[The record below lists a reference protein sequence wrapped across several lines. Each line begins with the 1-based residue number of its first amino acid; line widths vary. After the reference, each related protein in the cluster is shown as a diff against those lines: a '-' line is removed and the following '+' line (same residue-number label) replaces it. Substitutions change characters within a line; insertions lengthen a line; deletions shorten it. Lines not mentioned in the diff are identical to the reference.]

1 MEQAISKK
9 QQFLSGLKAGLPVML
24 GYVPVAIAYAVMARQ
39 AGFSVPE
46 TVLMSLTVFAGAG
59 QMMAVGMFAQG
70 AGLIAII
77 IATFIL
83 NLRHFI
89 MSVCC
94 VNKMKNDNAFLK
106 AVSAAGVTDE
116 SFAIFTTEPEEKCT
130 AVHFLGLLTVTYLSW
145 QLGTVIGAFASD
157 LIPAVLTT
165 SLSVS
170 MYAMFIAILMP
181 SLKHNLRLAVLVIV
195 TAAVNAVLS
204 LFIASSWSL
213 IVSTIVCAAVGT
225 FIVKDPER
233 SAESNE

>member
-1 MEQAISKK
+1 
-9 QQFLSGLKAGLPVML
+9 
-24 GYVPVAIAYAVMARQ
+24 
-39 AGFSVPE
+39 
-46 TVLMSLTVFAGAG
+46 
-59 QMMAVGMFAQG
+59 
-70 AGLIAII
+70 
-77 IATFIL
+77 
-83 NLRHFI
+83 

-145 QLGTVIGAFASD
+145 QMGTVIGAFASD

-181 SLKHNLRLAVLVIV
+181 SLKHNLRLTVLVIV

-233 SAESNE
+233 SAESYE